1 MSEKLANLGPL
12 KIKVFWNKGYD
23 VIISAYDV
31 TDKILSRDSYH
42 IIDVV
47 MWQKFGNSSISMRE
61 VYHNLNCTRIWPEK
75 TFARCSW
82 FKFNNLWLTLGIAL
96 KFYTSVTEGLKLKV
110 RKFFGLVPMIAEV
123 TGEKLV
129 GVLLGPHILNRK
141 RSYFPVWKRRLNGVI
156 IVDGIFNATL
166 SKNWFSLSF

>member
-47 MWQKFGNSSISMRE
+47 MWQKFGNSSISLRE
-61 VYHNLNCTRIWPEK
+61 VIITW
-75 TFARCSW
+75 
-82 FKFNNLWLTLGIAL
+82 
-96 KFYTSVTEGLKLKV
+96 
-110 RKFFGLVPMIAEV
+110 
-123 TGEKLV
+123 
-129 GVLLGPHILNRK
+129 IL
-141 RSYFPVWKRRLNGVI
+141 
-156 IVDGIFNATL
+156 
-166 SKNWFSLSF
+166 

>member
-1 MSEKLANLGPL
+1 M
-12 KIKVFWNKGYD
+12 
-23 VIISAYDV
+23 
-31 TDKILSRDSYH
+31 
-42 IIDVV
+42 
-47 MWQKFGNSSISMRE
+47 
-61 VYHNLNCTRIWPEK
+61 
-75 TFARCSW
+75 
-82 FKFNNLWLTLGIAL
+82 

-110 RKFFGLVPMIAEV
+110 RTFLGLVPTIAEV

-166 SKNWFSLSF
+166 SKN